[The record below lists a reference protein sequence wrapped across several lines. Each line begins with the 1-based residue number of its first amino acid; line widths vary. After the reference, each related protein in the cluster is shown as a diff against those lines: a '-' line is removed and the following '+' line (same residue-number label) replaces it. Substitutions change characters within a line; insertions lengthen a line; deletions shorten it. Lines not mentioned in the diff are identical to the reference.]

1 MIMKQLTTYLSIS
14 ILLLSCA
21 SSANT
26 NTSDDSKVST
36 DKTYGY
42 SEKNPIKVG
51 GVENGPINERKYLNS
66 LTGPNGEKVSYER
79 RGSCCAFNTKN
90 SPFGGGLLDIYAVS
104 YEGKNDTISLYLNM
118 YDKANLKAPI
128 GFKMK

>member
-1 MIMKQLTTYLSIS
+1 MIIKKLTLYLLIS
-14 ILLLSCA
+14 IFLCSCA
-21 SSANT
+21 SST
-26 NTSDDSKVST
+26 NSKTSEEGTTST

-42 SEKNPIKVG
+42 TEKNPIKVG
-51 GVENGPINERKYLNS
+51 GVGNGPINERNYLNS
-66 LTGPNGEKVSYER
+66 LTGPNGEKVTYER
-79 RGSCCAFNTKN
+79 RGSCCAFTTKK
-90 SPFGGGLLDIYAVS
+90 SPFGGGLLDIYAVT